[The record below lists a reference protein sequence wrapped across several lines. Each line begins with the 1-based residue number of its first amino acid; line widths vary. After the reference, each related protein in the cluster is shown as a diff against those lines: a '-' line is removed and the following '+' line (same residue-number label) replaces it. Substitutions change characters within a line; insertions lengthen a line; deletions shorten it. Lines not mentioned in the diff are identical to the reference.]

1 MEDTISTFKMA
12 EFPRRLFSSDG
23 SLLHCVAM
31 SKLINILE
39 DLPPHQYNLTLQTV
53 PVGLWSFLMAL
64 QQTAAVQSMRT
75 PSWMSNK
82 RDLASLFIGVFL
94 C

>member
-12 EFPRRLFSSDG
+12 EFPRTLFSSDG

-39 DLPPHQYNLTLQTV
+39 DLPPHQQPQTPTV
-53 PVGLWSFLMAL
+53 QPHSPDRSSRPLVIFDGV
-64 QQTAAVQSMRT
+64 AANCSRSVNGNTIVDEKQ
-75 PSWMSNK
+75 
-82 RDLASLFIGVFL
+82 A
-94 C
+94 